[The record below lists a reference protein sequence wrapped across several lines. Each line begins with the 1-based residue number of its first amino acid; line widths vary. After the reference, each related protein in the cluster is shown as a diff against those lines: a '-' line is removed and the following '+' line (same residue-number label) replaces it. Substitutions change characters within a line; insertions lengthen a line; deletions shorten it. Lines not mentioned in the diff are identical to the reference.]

1 MPLSHV
7 ITIVALG
14 IVPLQIAGCRLVF
27 TRGETQS
34 LLRLVGTY
42 IENERTCTCSEFKR
56 SQPDSVVS
64 DGEA

>member
-14 IVPLQIAGCRLVF
+14 IVPLRIAGSRLVF

-34 LLRLVGTY
+34 LLRRLGIY
-42 IENERTCTCSEFKR
+42 IGNERTCTCNEFKR
-56 SQPDSVVS
+56 LQPDSVVS